1 MLNFLLFLFVISY
14 TALAYLTIFIFCVSA
29 EVQHTLIILGILILQ
44 LLHRRAAHELDFM
57 ASWSCIMS
65 KFVVAFIIALLTVQY
80 SAENPIII
88 GEGVYDFYYVFD
100 IIVFMKSTLQMGVM
114 YIMLGLCTF
123 DALLGLILYGSK
135 KKREVRTVSLIMQ
148 TIILIVFLILMR
160 VEIYTELL

>member
-1 MLNFLLFLFVISY
+1 
-14 TALAYLTIFIFCVSA
+14 
-29 EVQHTLIILGILILQ
+29 
-44 LLHRRAAHELDFM
+44 
-57 ASWSCIMS
+57 MS
-65 KFVVAFIIALLTVQY
+65 KFVVAFIIAMLTVQY

-88 GEGVYDFYYVFD
+88 GEGVYDFYDVFD

-135 KKREVRTVSLIMQ
+135 KKSEVRTVSLIMQ